1 MYVCVCSE
9 VTEAE
14 INEAI
19 AGGASSLDALRDE
32 LGVSICC
39 GSCAWY
45 ASELIERAGASAP
58 THQFRDAAA

>member
-9 VTEAE
+9 VTEE
-14 INEAI
+14 QINAAIEA
-19 AGGASSLDALRDE
+19 GARSMTDLRDE

-45 ASELIERAGASAP
+45 ARELLEKAP
-58 THQFRDAAA
+58 ATHHTMLFKNAAA